1 MRPDLSTYLGKRV
14 TVVVDRPLG
23 SRHPDHD
30 IWYAVNYGYVPGT
43 LAADGEPIDVY
54 LLGTYEPVAEATGV
68 VIGIVLRA
76 DDVEDKLVV
85 APEGKWYSA
94 EQVRALIEFQERF
107 FDSRV
112 VIEPRKP
119 ILSSPR

>member
-1 MRPDLSTYLGKRV
+1 MRPDLRAYLGKRA

-43 LAADGEPIDVY
+43 LAPDGEPIDAY
-54 LLGTYEPVAEATGV
+54 LLGVYEPVREASGV
-68 VIGIVLRA
+68 VIGIVVRA

-85 APEGKWYSA
+85 AAAGKHYSA
-94 EQVRALIEFQERF
+94 EQIQALVEFQERF

-112 VIEPRKP
+112 VVALEAAP
-119 ILSSPR
+119 S